1 MRDGY
6 TYDHYEA
13 PKKKQE
19 YAKPST
25 PYRPVTQTAYRE
37 KTSKVESLKKTGET
51 AGRIATKIASGL
63 DKTAERIAEVDMPK
77 LGKGIAILSTVGM
90 SIYLMGYA
98 VSTALPYAIPMFASF
113 GYLLGILVPLMFA
126 MTVFSITIGL
136 MKAVMS

>member
-1 MRDGY
+1 MSDGY
-6 TYDHYEA
+6 AYDHYEA
-13 PKKKQE
+13 PKKKQQQTR
-19 YAKPST
+19 PST
-25 PYRPVTQTAYRE
+25 PYKPMTRTTYRE
-37 KTSKVESLKKTGET
+37 KTSKVEYIKKTGET
-51 AGRIATKIASGL
+51 AGKIATKIASGL
-63 DKTAERIAEVDMPK
+63 DKTADRIAEVDMPK

-136 MKAVMS
+136 MKAVIS